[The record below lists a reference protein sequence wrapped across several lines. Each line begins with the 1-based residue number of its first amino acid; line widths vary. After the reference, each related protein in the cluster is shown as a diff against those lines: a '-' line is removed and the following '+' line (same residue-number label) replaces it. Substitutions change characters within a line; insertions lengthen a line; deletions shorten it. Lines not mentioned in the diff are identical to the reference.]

1 MKRRTDCPATK
12 IPSETNVA
20 QPHAGTRAA
29 PAHARTHRVASWTRP
44 PLAAALACTLA
55 LGACA
60 SEGPQVT
67 VLPSQIAYTCRDG
80 SAFQVRRQ
88 PDGRTAEVLRNGKVI
103 ALPRTDSA
111 AQEKYSNGT
120 TTLYLDGEK
129 ALLTS
134 DSFVVAGDCVSVAPL
149 PAVPM
154 EQQ

>member
-1 MKRRTDCPATK
+1 MKRRTDRPAMMDSSR
-12 IPSETNVA
+12 PN
-20 QPHAGTRAA
+20 AA
-29 PAHARTHRVASWTRP
+29 PLAAGARSASMRLQMLWATSWPSP
-44 PLAAALACTLA
+44 PLATALACTLV

-88 PDGRTAEVLRNGKVI
+88 PDGRTAEVLRNGTVI
-103 ALPRTDSA
+103 ALPRMDSA
-111 AQEKYSNGT
+111 AQEKYSNGS

-134 DSFVVAGDCVSVAPL
+134 DSIVVAGDCVSAAPL

-154 EQQ
+154 ERQ